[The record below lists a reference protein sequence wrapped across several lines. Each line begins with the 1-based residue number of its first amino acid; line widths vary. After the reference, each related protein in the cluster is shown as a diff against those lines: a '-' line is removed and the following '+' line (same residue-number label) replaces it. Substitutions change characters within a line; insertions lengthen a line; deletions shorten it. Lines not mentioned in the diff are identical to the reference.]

1 MAKQLTADEEFILK
15 RQARRRLIGAVALI
29 TAVVVILPMVFD
41 SEPPASSINEVEL
54 RIPDKEKIGE
64 FQVASEVNADQAS
77 LEIVDAAPVA
87 VSSVIA
93 PVQNTSG
100 VVPVVASVLP
110 ASAAV
115 AVAKPGLLP
124 APTVA
129 HPARD
134 EKTTSI
140 KKSPAAVSAPA
151 DPLSILEDRVSAP
164 RAAEAKHAE
173 EKFKVKAG
181 VKPTDAQHP
190 KSGFVVQVGVFANA
204 DSAKKLQEKLH
215 KQGLHVYSEKVANK
229 IRIRIG
235 SFTTREAAEKVRRK
249 LESQGTHASIVNLG
263 S

>member
-41 SEPPASSINEVEL
+41 SEPPASSISEIEL

-64 FQVASEVNADQAS
+64 FQAASEVNADQAP
-77 LEIVDAAPVA
+77 LEIVDASPVAISAVIVPAPEASGVPPVAAPAPQVSAPVA
-87 VSSVIA
+87 VVKPAAA
-93 PVQNTSG
+93 PEDVH
-100 VVPVVASVLP
+100 PV
-110 ASAAV
+110 
-115 AVAKPGLLP
+115 
-124 APTVA
+124 
-129 HPARD
+129 RD
-134 EKTTSI
+134 EKPRLI

-151 DPLSILEDRVSAP
+151 DPLSILEDRVGAS
-164 RAAEAKHAE
+164 RAAEAKQVE
-173 EKFKVKAG
+173 EKSKAKAG
-181 VKPTDAQHP
+181 AKPVEAHHP

-235 SFTTREAAEKVRRK
+235 GFATREAAEKVRRK